1 MKDILVIAITMKA
14 HQIRL
19 RGTCKKRDGW
29 PVVVKVTQAPRTRSR
44 RSVEH
49 NVTGAMRFKHHK
61 TTETSSALSTRRLAA
76 ILVADVVSYSRLM
89 ETDEA
94 GTLAQIKSLRN
105 AVVEPLAARHGGR
118 VVKFLGDGVIVEF
131 ASVVQAVEC
140 AIATQKMITE
150 SQAGISPGRRIIFR
164 IGINL
169 GDVVVEGNDLL
180 GDGVN
185 VAARLQELCEPGGV
199 LISNTAHDH
208 LQGKLS
214 VPFDFVGDRRMKNI
228 SRPVATYRMR
238 TQEGRKKWFHYERA
252 HLERLMSKVA
262 LIVGLLLAAGT

>member
-1 MKDILVIAITMKA
+1 MKDILIIGIAMKA

-19 RGTCKKRDGW
+19 KGTCTKCDGW
-29 PVVVKVTQAPRTRSR
+29 PVVVEVTQAPRTRSR
-44 RSVEH
+44 KSVEH
-49 NVTGAMRFKHHK
+49 NMAGAMRFKRRK
-61 TTETSSALSTRRLAA
+61 RTEMSAVLSTRRLAA
-76 ILVADVVSYSRLM
+76 ILVADVVSYSRLI

-94 GTLAQIKSLRN
+94 ATLAQIKSLRN
-105 AVVEPLAARHGGR
+105 DVVEPLAARHGGR
-118 VVKFLGDGVIVEF
+118 VVKFLGDGVIMEF
-131 ASVVQAVEC
+131 VSVVQAVEC
-140 AIATQKMITE
+140 AIATQKMTTE
-150 SQAGISPGRRIIFR
+150 NQAEISPGRRIVFR

-185 VAARLQELCEPGGV
+185 VAARLQELCEPGGI

-214 VPFDFVGDRRMKNI
+214 VPFDFVGDQQMKNI
-228 SRPVATYRMR
+228 SRPVATYKMR
-238 TQEGRKKWFHYERA
+238 TQEGRKKWFRYERA

-262 LIVGLLLAAGT
+262 LLVGFLLAAGT